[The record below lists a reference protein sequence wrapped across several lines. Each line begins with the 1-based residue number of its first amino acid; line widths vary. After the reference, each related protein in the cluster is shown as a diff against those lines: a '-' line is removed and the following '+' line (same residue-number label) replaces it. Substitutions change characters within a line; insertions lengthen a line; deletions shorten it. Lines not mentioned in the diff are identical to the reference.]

1 MIQTMS
7 GNTETGKLAPE
18 TQKPKNAGE
27 ETKLKEKVGAG
38 ESSTVSVDDYAAEL
52 KDLEAVREEMLEARL
67 EKLREFMRR
76 RRSAVQITNSSLET
90 GRPALVLTADMRSDP
105 ANPYCKPSLDS
116 LLRIPPKPVS
126 NNMATAE
133 DIMKIYTNLEGLGVP
148 TEHIQ
153 RVIIQAVI
161 YCKDASSSVYL
172 DPRGSFEWP
181 GGAIAADSVLAIM
194 KKDAETLRR
203 VCRLYAP
210 VTWSYMLVHNQPPS
224 DWAAMGFQFED
235 RFAAFD
241 CFDYVENAAAVQ
253 PLDGIVRRPTPREK
267 LAHSTH
273 KDIALRRANRNQHFG
288 NMDVEVTGGRSGP
301 ELVRDYSKSSR

>member
-1 MIQTMS
+1 MS
-7 GNTETGKLAPE
+7 GSTEAGKLAPE
-18 TQKPKNAGE
+18 AQKPQYGGE

-38 ESSTVSVDDYAAEL
+38 ESSTVSVDDYAAGL

-76 RRSAVQITNSSLET
+76 RRSAVQITNSGLET
-90 GRPALVLTADMRSDP
+90 GRPALTLTADMRSDP

-253 PLDGIVRRPTPREK
+253 PLEGIVRRPTPREK
-267 LAHSTH
+267 LAHNTH
-273 KDIALRRANRNQHFG
+273 KDMALRKANRNQHFG

-301 ELVRDYSKSSR
+301 EIIRDYSKSNR